1 MRGETEKQVPNA
13 LPQPLPPDEVA
24 ALQQQVLEAQRAG
37 AVHNTLRA
45 YRKLR
50 NSVPH
55 SEVRAVLV
63 LHSSKCR
70 VQVEGRVASLVVPQK

>member
-13 LPQPLPPDEVA
+13 LPQPLPPDEVT

-37 AVHNTLRA
+37 AVHKTLKA

-55 SEVRAVLV
+55 SEVRAVIVFALV
-63 LHSSKCR
+63 QMSC
-70 VQVEGRVASLVVPQK
+70 QGGVASLVVPQKKR